1 MFFAIDDYSE
11 GIRLRPDLGFTFH
24 NRGISYAGL
33 GEYQKAILD
42 YDGAIRLYPDPG
54 PELYTARAMAH
65 EALSMFEAAAE
76 DRAMAE
82 EIIRLDELEEREEP
96 VEETEESNHYY

>member
-1 MFFAIDDYSE
+1 MKPEDFAA
-11 GIRLRPDLGFTFH
+11 FA
-24 NRGISYAGL
+24 NRGLSYSNL

-54 PELYTARAMAH
+54 PELYTARAIAH
-65 EALSMFEAAAE
+65 EALSMFETAAE

-82 EIIRLDELEEREEP
+82 EITRLDELEELEDELDELEEP